1 MAGDIKLKY
10 AAATTSPT
18 VTNLHSL
25 ASSQTWIA
33 GWGGGNVANTSNV
46 YFDYMYGFQFTTASA
61 NRQATGQINIYCI
74 GNFNDTTTYPA
85 VSSGTLGT
93 EGAISFADTF
103 RRDSLVRPFPNQPI
117 IVGESGNGT
126 IYTYPATGIAQL
138 FGGVCPPNHCIYI
151 AQNVTTTTTAGFAA
165 SGNVVYYTPITNQYT

>member
-10 AAATTSPT
+10 AAATTT
-18 VTNLHSL
+18 VTTTALQSL

-33 GWGGGNVANTSNV
+33 GWGSNNVANTTNV
-46 YFDYMYGFQFTTASA
+46 YFDYLYGFQFTTASA
-61 NRQATGQINIYCI
+61 NRQATGQINVYVI

-103 RRDSLVRPFPNQPI
+103 RRDSLVRPIFSIN
-117 IVGESGNGT
+117 VGENGNGT
-126 IYTYPATGIAQL
+126 IYTMPATGIAQF
-138 FGGVCPPNHCIYI
+138 FGGVCPPNHCLYI
-151 AQNVTTTTTAGFAA
+151 AQNVTTTTTAGLAS
-165 SGNVVYYTPITNQYT
+165 SGNVVYYTPIINQYT